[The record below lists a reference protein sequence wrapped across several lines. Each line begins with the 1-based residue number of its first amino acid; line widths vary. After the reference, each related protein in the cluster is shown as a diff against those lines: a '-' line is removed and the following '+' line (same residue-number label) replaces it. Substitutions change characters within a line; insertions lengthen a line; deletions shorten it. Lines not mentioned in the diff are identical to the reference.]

1 MELEQVLG
9 LHIQRRSHGK
19 DTHQRNSE
27 ESKQS
32 SGMCLRNIGNRKWG
46 VDFRRR
52 MMMFESMIESI
63 LMYGAEVWGSKE
75 QEEGS

>member
-32 SGMCLRNIGNRKWG
+32 SGMCLRNIGKRKWG
-46 VDFRRR
+46 VNFRRR

-63 LMYGAEVWGSKE
+63 LMYGAEGWGSKE

>member
-1 MELEQVLG
+1 
-9 LHIQRRSHGK
+9 
-19 DTHQRNSE
+19 
-27 ESKQS
+27 
-32 SGMCLRNIGNRKWG
+32 LRNIGNRKWG